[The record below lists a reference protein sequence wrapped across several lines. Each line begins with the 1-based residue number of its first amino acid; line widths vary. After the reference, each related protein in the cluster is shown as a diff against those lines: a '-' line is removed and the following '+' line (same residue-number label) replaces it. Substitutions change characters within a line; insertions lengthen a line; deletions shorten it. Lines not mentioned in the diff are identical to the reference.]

1 LNEKF
6 ESLKYLMNQEIKTA
20 VKRYTGKMTY
30 DPIFMFSKN
39 KPILTDTSHSEE
51 HVDIKT
57 PSSTSPTTHMVNLN
71 VSSFLPGFNYKD
83 FMVLM
88 NAKANKDELDHLVQT
103 KTNKTDS
110 ENQMKAIDILHR
122 QVQHL
127 IVLLIEVA
135 QQLMNE

>member
-1 LNEKF
+1 M
-6 ESLKYLMNQEIKTA
+6 MNQKA
-20 VKRYTGKMTY
+20 
-30 DPIFMFSKN
+30 SKDDVEDM
-39 KPILTDTSHSEE
+39 K
-51 HVDIKT
+51 
-57 PSSTSPTTHMVNLN
+57 LN
-71 VSSFLPGFNYKD
+71 
-83 FMVLM
+83 
-88 NAKANKDELDHLVQT
+88 